1 MVPTTCVAS
10 IGGVVVSS
18 ECVRGVAGRPKLG
31 GGQR

>member
-18 ECVRGVAGRPKLG
+18 ECVDICERRRG
-31 GGQR
+31 QF

>member
-18 ECVRGVAGRPKLG
+18 EYVDICGRRRG
-31 GGQR
+31 QF